1 MNEIRRTDLRNN
13 TTWDQRLVDHL
24 TRYWFAWFAVIYGV
38 YVTLPFLAPVFLH
51 IGALLPARIIYTVYS
66 FLCHQLPERSFFLFG
81 PKTMY
86 SLAEIQSRWQQT
98 TNPMI
103 LRQYIGDPS
112 TGWKVAWSDRMV
124 TLYTS
129 IFFFGLLWWP
139 LRKKIRPLPLFGL
152 MLMML
157 PMALDGTSHLISDL
171 PGVEQGFRS
180 TNAWLVTLTG
190 NTLAGWF
197 YAGDALGSFNSWM
210 RLISGTLF
218 GLGAV
223 WFLFP
228 ILERGA
234 AADRLLKQAR
244 QDLRERLI
252 QGSASGVSSDT
263 GSAKYSSQVVPPK
276 DQ

>member
-1 MNEIRRTDLRNN
+1 MNDNKPTGILEDR
-13 TTWDQRLVDHL
+13 TWDQRLVDHL

-38 YVTLPFLAPVFLH
+38 FVTLPFLAPVFMH
-51 IGALLPARIIYTVYS
+51 IGAGFPGRVIYFLYS

-98 TNPMI
+98 TNPLI

-124 TLYTS
+124 SLYTS
-129 IFFFGLLWWP
+129 VFFFGLLWWP
-139 LRKKIRPLPLFGL
+139 LRKKIRPLHLFGL
-152 MLMML
+152 MLLML
-157 PMALDGTSHLISDL
+157 PMAIDGTSHLISDL

-180 TNAWLVTLTG
+180 TNAWLVALTG
-190 NTLAGWF
+190 STLPGWF

-210 RLISGTLF
+210 RLISGIMF
-218 GLGAV
+218 GLGAI

-234 AADRLLKQAR
+234 AADRLLQQPR
-244 QDLRERLI
+244 QDLREKLI
-252 QGSASGVSSDT
+252 QGSLSSEKPEVGPET
-263 GSAKYSSQVVPPK
+263 H
-276 DQ
+276 